1 MELVEENREQK
12 SIYRE
17 MALNMSLAYQFVT
30 PLTSMVVTES
40 VNAGEVDEPIEDR
53 EMLLGLGKVS
63 GGKITRSSDSSII
76 AQNSN
81 WRSSGHSIV
90 QDATLFGL
98 VFVLI
103 SRLLVF

>member
-63 GGKITRSSDSSII
+63 GGKIDHGGSKQVTAR
-76 AQNSN
+76 
-81 WRSSGHSIV
+81 
-90 QDATLFGL
+90 TT
-98 VFVLI
+98 VL
-103 SRLLVF
+103 